1 MTGIL
6 ASCYHENMN
15 YAQAVQFGYNPYA
28 QHPDTGGL
36 FSSIKKAVSSVGKT
50 VAKVA
55 SAPERLAVSAAQKA
69 GIPGAKYAI
78 MALAPGLSQTTQ
90 GGQVIK
96 GMLTTTNLKGLLTN
110 AQQALKN
117 AGPAGMVASGA
128 IGAMQAGLSGKNLE
142 SIAWAAA
149 EGAAPAGI
157 DTALRAAEALRHG
170 QSVITV
176 ALNAAQ
182 QAFTPG
188 STEAFG
194 FQTAIDTLKKSAN
207 KVALGVARSALPS
220 EGARRAFDAAV
231 GVISKSANLNA
242 TSLNNLMPRPG
253 IPNISLKSLRA
264 PLSAVPSATKGVVD
278 AIRRNPSL
286 MTGNHQLLAQA
297 MRTNSATVLD
307 AVRQVQNSGKPLL
320 PWRSLAPNTVAFVR
334 RYAPNAP
341 LNALRHAHTNVGGLD
356 SAGTGYVVEK
366 GDGPWAIAQKL
377 VGNGNR
383 WKELLPYNKDKKPAV
398 DKNIWV
404 GEVLNLPPSWQ
415 KPVVVVKPPTSALP
429 SAPSIVPTI
438 APVTDVVSA
447 ATQAANNI
455 IPGVL
460 QAKALLVT
468 WGKTDGINQSGLTD
482 YGTNPADLSTTMG
495 PRDTMMLQS
504 FQVWDNKTLNDGLNV
519 TGNLDA
525 KTLAAL
531 QSWAAARATTS
542 IPAQASATPT
552 PIVSSPGI
560 PTASFPS
567 LPPVPTVDPL
577 PIVIPAGVIGG
588 TDSNPAAP
596 KVATAAQPASGGSG
610 AIIAGGAVLGGLLFG
625 VPGAL
630 IGAAAGAAIS

>member
-1 MTGIL
+1 
-6 ASCYHENMN
+6 MN
-15 YAQAVQFGYNPYA
+15 YGAQVQFGYDPYA
-28 QHPDTGGL
+28 SHPDTAGL
-36 FSSIKKAVSSVGKT
+36 FSSIKKAVKSVGKT

-69 GIPGAKYAI
+69 GIPGAKYAV

-90 GGQVIK
+90 GGQVVK
-96 GMLTTTNLKGLLTN
+96 GFLTSGNLRQLAAN

-128 IGAMQAGLSGKNLE
+128 LGAMQAGLSGKNLE

-157 DTALRAAEALRHG
+157 DTAIRAAEALRHG
-170 QSVITV
+170 QSVLTV

-182 QAFTPG
+182 QSFTPG

-194 FQTAIDTLKKSAN
+194 FQTAIDTLKKNAS
-207 KVALGVARSALPS
+207 KIALGVARSALPS

-231 GVISKSANLNA
+231 GVVSKAATMNA
-242 TSLNNLMPRPG
+242 SSLNNLIPRPG
-253 IPNISLKSLRA
+253 IPNITIKSLKA

-286 MTGNHQLLAQA
+286 MTGSHQLLAQA
-297 MRTNSATVLD
+297 MRTNGATVLD

-334 RYAPNAP
+334 RYMPNAP
-341 LNALRHAHTNVGGLD
+341 LTALRHAHTNVGGLD

-377 VGNGNR
+377 TGNGNR
-383 WKELLPYNKDKKPAV
+383 WKELLDYNKDKKPTV

-415 KPVVVVKPPTSALP
+415 KPVAIVKPPTTTLP
-429 SAPSIVPTI
+429 AAPSIVPTI

-460 QAKALLVT
+460 QAKALLAT
-468 WGKTDGINQSGLTD
+468 WGKTDGINQAGLTD
-482 YGTNPADLSTTMG
+482 YGLNPADLSTTMG
-495 PRDTMMLQS
+495 PRDTLMLQS

-525 KTLAAL
+525 KSLAAL
-531 QSWAAARATTS
+531 QSWAAARATAAVPPS
-542 IPAQASATPT
+542 ASATPT
-552 PIVSSPGI
+552 PIVSSPGL
-560 PTASFPS
+560 PAVSVPALPS
-567 LPPVPTVDPL
+567 VDPL
-577 PIVIPAGVIGG
+577 PVVIPAGVIGG

-596 KVATAAQPASGGSG
+596 KVATTAQPASGGSG
-610 AIIAGGAVLGGLLFG
+610 GVIAGGAIIGGLLFG